1 MKLKAK
7 LILTLL
13 LVGLIAVFAS
23 GCVEDTPVDDEAM
36 DGADTSGTEDLDSE
50 DADDDVSDEDEMTEG
65 DHMADSDEYDP
76 VIDPE
81 NFVEVIDNPYFPLI
95 PGTTFIY
102 EGENEDG
109 DLERNE
115 VSVTDDTRVVMGVTT
130 TVVWDRVWEDGELI
144 EETFDWY
151 AQDKDGNVWYFGE
164 DSKEYEDGKF
174 VSDEGSWE
182 SGIDDAKPG
191 IVMKMAPV
199 VGDVYRQEYLVGEAE
214 DMAEVISLTETVTV
228 EYGTF
233 ENCLVT
239 KEWTPLEPGV
249 EEQKYYAKGVGPLL
263 EEVTLGGSGQLELI
277 EIIAPSVVIGGNNY

>member
-1 MKLKAK
+1 MKQKTK

-13 LVGLIAVFAS
+13 LIGFVAVLVS
-23 GCVEDTPVDDEAM
+23 GCVDEAPGE
-36 DGADTSGTEDLDSE
+36 DAIIDEADTSGTEDDDSE
-50 DADDDVSDEDEMTEG
+50 DADDDVSDEEEMTDDMEMDDTG
-65 DHMADSDEYDP
+65 DYDP

-109 DLERNE
+109 ELERNE
-115 VSVTDDTRVVMGVTT
+115 VYVTDDTRVVMGVTT
-130 TVVWDRVWEDGELI
+130 TIVQDRVWEDGELI

-164 DSKEYEDGKF
+164 DSKEYEDGEY
-174 VSDEGSWE
+174 VSSAGSWE
-182 SGIDDAKPG
+182 AGINDAKPG
-191 IVMKMAPV
+191 IVMKMEPA

-214 DMAEVISLTETVTV
+214 DMGEVISLTETVTV

-249 EEQKYYAKGVGPLL
+249 EEQKYYAKGVGQLL

-277 EIIAPSVVIGGNNY
+277 EITTEM

>member
-1 MKLKAK
+1 MKQEAK
-7 LILTLL
+7 VILTLL
-13 LVGLIAVFAS
+13 LIGLVAVFAS
-23 GCVEDTPVDDEAM
+23 GCVDEEPVADDTMDE
-36 DGADTSGTEDLDSE
+36 ADTSGTE
-50 DADDDVSDEDEMTEG
+50 EDEVEDVDITDEEEMTQD
-65 DHMADSDEYDP
+65 DHMDDAGEYDP

-109 DLERNE
+109 ELERNE
-115 VSVTDDTRVVMGVTT
+115 VYVTDDTRVVMGVTT
-130 TVVWDRVWEDGELI
+130 TVVHDRVWEDGELI

-164 DSKEYEDGKF
+164 DSKEYEDGEF
-174 VSDEGSWE
+174 VSDEGTWE
-182 SGIDDAKPG
+182 AGIDDAKPG
-191 IVMKMAPV
+191 IVMKMEPV
-199 VGDVYRQEYLVGEAE
+199 VGDIYRQEYLVGEAE
-214 DMAEVISLTETVTV
+214 DMAEVVSLTETVTV

-249 EEQKYYAKGVGPLL
+249 EEQKYYAKGVGQLL

-277 EIIAPSVVIGGNNY
+277 DITTEM